1 MPNHVHLLMDT
12 SIQKEGDRPIKLD
25 EIMRRIKGGSAR
37 EINQKL
43 NRKGKLWQKDSYD
56 YLVRDQEEWE
66 RIYAYILNNPVKAG
80 LDDQVS
86 KWAFSYGCNE

>member
-1 MPNHVHLLMDT
+1 MDT
-12 SIQKEGDRPIKLD
+12 SIQKEGDKPIKLD
-25 EIMRRIKGGSAR
+25 EIMRRIKGGSAW

-80 LDDQVS
+80 LVDQAS
-86 KWAFSYGCNE
+86 KS